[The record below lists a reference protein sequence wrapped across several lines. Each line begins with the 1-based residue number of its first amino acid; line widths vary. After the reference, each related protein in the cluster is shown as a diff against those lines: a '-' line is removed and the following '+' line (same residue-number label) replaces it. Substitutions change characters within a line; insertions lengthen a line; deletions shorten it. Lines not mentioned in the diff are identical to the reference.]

1 MKTHKHTY
9 FLWACLVCWGFAM
22 AFAACS
28 DLDNYNTVP
37 ADRHPSANQTLWQN
51 IQSNANLSQF
61 AQLIEKSG
69 FAEELQS
76 SKVYTVWA
84 PLDGTYE
91 VSESDDQLLTRFVK
105 NHIACYDHQLK
116 TGETDRIYTLN
127 GKSFDFTEA
136 SYGEQPV
143 ASLNQPCSNGVL
155 HTIEGRQQFYPNLY
169 EYLTTT
175 TGIDSIQTYFRRFE
189 TTTLDENASILG
201 PVVGGR
207 QTYIDSVMVTDN
219 SLFRRLNAYVN
230 NEIYSYTALFPTDA
244 AWTKTYERIRPYF
257 RYAAK
262 TVSQD
267 LSVEGIV
274 TQKTRNIN
282 AASFGDSLA
291 RYAIVKNLFYDNN
304 NEQNAIL
311 ANRDLAS
318 DSDTIYSTIG
328 TPLTNVPEIF
338 VPAVSEEHMSNGTA
352 LVVDSLAF
360 TSSIWTPD
368 LYIYGVNSSTRPR
381 VLSALPTNVYLSEDN
396 LNTDKSTVP
405 YSYVDLVP
413 SGARSLPD
421 VYFYL
426 PGVLSA
432 TYEIYAVI
440 LPADIRKGYT
450 GEVKP
455 NKFSATLTYCNAS
468 GVLETV
474 TLGDSFINDTS
485 KVDWML
491 LGEVTFP
498 ISYYALGS
506 DQHPTLELKSN
517 LRIFNATEMATY
529 DRELRIAAI
538 VLRAKVE

>member
-9 FLWACLVCWGFAM
+9 FLWVCLVCGGFAM

-51 IQSNANLSQF
+51 IQSNANLRQF
-61 AQLIEKSG
+61 AQLVEKSG
-69 FAEELQS
+69 FAEELRS

-105 NHIACYDHQLK
+105 NHIAYYDHQLK
-116 TGETDRIYTLN
+116 TGETERIYTLN

-136 SYGEQPV
+136 NYGEQPV
-143 ASLNQPCSNGVL
+143 ASLNQPCCNGVL

-169 EYLTTT
+169 EYLTTAK
-175 TGIDSIQTYFRRFE
+175 GIDSIQTYFRRFE
-189 TTTLDENASILG
+189 TTMLDENASILG

-230 NEIYSYTALFPTDA
+230 NETYSYTALFPTDA

-291 RYAIVKNLFYDNN
+291 RYAIVKNLFYDND
-304 NEQNAIL
+304 NECNAVL
-311 ANRDLAS
+311 AHRDLAS
-318 DSDTIYSTIG
+318 DSDTIYSTTG

-338 VPAVSEEHMSNGTA
+338 APTVCEERMSNGTA
-352 LVVDSLAF
+352 IIVDSLAF
-360 TSSIWTPD
+360 TSSVWTPD
-368 LYIYGVNSSTRPR
+368 LYTYGVNPSTRPR
-381 VLSALPTNVYLSEDN
+381 VLSALPTNVYLSEET
-396 LNTDKSTVP
+396 LNTSKSTVP

-468 GVLETV
+468 GALETV
-474 TLGDSFINDTS
+474 TLGDSFVNDTS
-485 KVDWML
+485 KADWML

-538 VLRAKVE
+538 VLRAKVK